1 MSYIPKSLSE
11 ADKKKQK
18 KQLEKSKQDYKKGK
32 YTERK
37 DLKSFKERPSSF
49 VKEVKKKTGLPM
61 NFDKLAD
68 KLTRTKSSKN
78 SIGSKASLDKREKEL
93 LKGFEEIY
101 EKGKGAYYSSGS
113 RPNQT
118 PESWGKSRLASV
130 LVGGPSRKIDKAIV
144 KKYNIPLL

>member
-18 KQLEKSKQDYKKGK
+18 KQLEKSRKDYKKGK
-32 YTERK
+32 YTERE

-49 VKEVKKKTGLPM
+49 IKEVKKKTGLPM

-68 KLTRTKSSKN
+68 KLTRT
-78 SIGSKASLDKREKEL
+78 DKREKEL

-118 PESWGKSRLASV
+118 PESWGKARVASV
-130 LVGGPSRKIDKAIV
+130 LVGGKSRNIDKAIV